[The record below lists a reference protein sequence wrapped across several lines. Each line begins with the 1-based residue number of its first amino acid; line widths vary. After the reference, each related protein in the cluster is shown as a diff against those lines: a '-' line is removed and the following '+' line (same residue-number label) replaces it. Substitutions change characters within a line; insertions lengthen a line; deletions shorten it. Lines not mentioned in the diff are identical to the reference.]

1 MELIRK
7 IGKYLTSKKVAKN
20 AIHKALKG
28 TESQCTNKNQEILSV
43 VSMLRETELVTLS
56 VLEALLSFIAG
67 PKLRL
72 KSNSWWF
79 VSKLVHPK
87 KNGV

>member
-1 MELIRK
+1 MELIRE
-7 IGKYLTSKKVAKN
+7 IGKYLDLQEGGQKRNSQDP
-20 AIHKALKG
+20 KG
-28 TESQCTNKNQEILSV
+28 TESQCTNKNQEMLSM
-43 VSMLRETELVTLS
+43 VSMLREAESVTLS
-56 VLEALLSFIAG
+56 VLETLLSFIAG
-67 PKLRL
+67 PKLRS